1 MKKEKF
7 CLEESTIDSI
17 HTAFKN
23 GSLTC
28 KELIK
33 KYIDRI
39 EKYDK
44 IGPMIN
50 SIIMINKN
58 AFKIADELDEK
69 FKKSGL
75 TGPLHGIPVLL
86 KDNINLEGTKTTA
99 GSISLKEVKSEKDAF
114 ITKKLKDAGA
124 IIIAKVN
131 LHEFAVWGETVS
143 SILGQTLNPYD
154 LTRTPGGSSG
164 GTGAAVAMNFGLIGI
179 GTDTVNSVRSPA
191 SACNLVGFR
200 PTVGLVSRSGI
211 IPYSLTQDTAGPI
224 MRNVEDT
231 AKVLDA
237 IVGYDVKDPMTAWS
251 IGNIP
256 KTYTKHLNKDGLNRK
271 RIGVLKSLFG
281 NEKIHKQ
288 VNDIIYSNLK
298 VMEDNGAEVV
308 NIYENIDADKL
319 IEQTSVHLYELK
331 EDLNEYLKELGSR
344 SKVNSLNDIIESKKY
359 HKGIETNIKFAETID
374 RSMHE
379 YNKRIVNRIELQN
392 LVMELMAKYKLDAIV
407 YPHQKRPVVKVG
419 ESQVD
424 RNGVLGAITGFPS
437 CVLPAGFTN
446 PTETAPIGIPVGI
459 EFLTRKWNESVLF
472 EIAYGLEQANKNRK
486 SPIINKNVV

>member
-7 CLEESTIDSI
+7 CLEEATIDSI
-17 HTAFKN
+17 HTEFKN

-39 EKYDK
+39 EKCDK

-50 SIIMINKN
+50 SVIMINKN

-86 KDNINLEGTKTTA
+86 KDNINLEGTETTA
-99 GSISLKEVKSEKDAF
+99 GSISLKEVKSEKNAF

-131 LHEFAVWGETVS
+131 LHEFAIWGETAS

-224 MRNVEDT
+224 MRTVEDT

-256 KTYTKHLNKDGLNRK
+256 KTYTKYLNTEGLNGK
-271 RIGVLKSLFG
+271 RIGVLKSFFG
-281 NEKIHKQ
+281 NEEIHKQ

-344 SKVNSLNDIIESKKY
+344 SKVNSLNDIIKSKKY
-359 HKGIETNIKFAETID
+359 HKGIEKNIKFAETID
-374 RSMHE
+374 RSMPE

-446 PTETAPIGIPVGI
+446 QTETAPIGIPVGI
-459 EFLTRKWNESVLF
+459 EFLTREWNESVLF
-472 EIAYGLEQANKNRK
+472 EIAYGLEQSTKNRK
-486 SPIINKNVV
+486 SPVINKNVV

>member
-7 CLEESTIDSI
+7 CLEEATIDSI
-17 HTAFKN
+17 HTEFKN

-39 EKYDK
+39 EKCDK

-50 SIIMINKN
+50 SVIMINKN

-86 KDNINLEGTKTTA
+86 KDNINLEGTETTA
-99 GSISLKEVKSEKDAF
+99 GSISLKEVKSEKNAF

-131 LHEFAVWGETVS
+131 LHEFAIWGETVS

-224 MRNVEDT
+224 MRTVEDT

-256 KTYTKHLNKDGLNRK
+256 KTYTKYLNTEGLNGK
-271 RIGVLKSLFG
+271 RIGVLKSFFG
-281 NEKIHKQ
+281 NEEIHKQ

-344 SKVNSLNDIIESKKY
+344 SKVNSLNDIIKSKKY
-359 HKGIETNIKFAETID
+359 HKGIEKNIKFAETID
-374 RSMHE
+374 RSMPE

-392 LVMELMAKYKLDAIV
+392 LVMELMAKYKLDAIL

-446 PTETAPIGIPVGI
+446 QTETAPIGIPVGI
-459 EFLTRKWNESVLF
+459 EFLTREWNESVLF
-472 EIAYGLEQANKNRK
+472 EIAYGLEQSTKNRK
-486 SPIINKNVV
+486 SPVINKNIV

>member
-1 MKKEKF
+1 
-7 CLEESTIDSI
+7 
-17 HTAFKN
+17 
-23 GSLTC
+23 
-28 KELIK
+28 
-33 KYIDRI
+33 
-39 EKYDK
+39 
-44 IGPMIN
+44 
-50 SIIMINKN
+50 
-58 AFKIADELDEK
+58 
-69 FKKSGL
+69 
-75 TGPLHGIPVLL
+75 
-86 KDNINLEGTKTTA
+86 
-99 GSISLKEVKSEKDAF
+99 
-114 ITKKLKDAGA
+114 
-124 IIIAKVN
+124 
-131 LHEFAVWGETVS
+131 
-143 SILGQTLNPYD
+143 
-154 LTRTPGGSSG
+154 
-164 GTGAAVAMNFGLIGI
+164 
-179 GTDTVNSVRSPA
+179 
-191 SACNLVGFR
+191 
-200 PTVGLVSRSGI
+200 
-211 IPYSLTQDTAGPI
+211 